1 MLLMYNVTR
10 VTKGNFVL
18 KSRVFAVMVNNK
30 IRTVNSIYRQNDIT
44 KPVAESFEGSGV
56 LQVLVN

>member
-1 MLLMYNVTR
+1 MYNVTR

-18 KSRVFAVMVNNK
+18 KQRVFAVMVNNSK
-30 IRTVNSIYRQNDIT
+30 IRTVNSIYRPNDIT